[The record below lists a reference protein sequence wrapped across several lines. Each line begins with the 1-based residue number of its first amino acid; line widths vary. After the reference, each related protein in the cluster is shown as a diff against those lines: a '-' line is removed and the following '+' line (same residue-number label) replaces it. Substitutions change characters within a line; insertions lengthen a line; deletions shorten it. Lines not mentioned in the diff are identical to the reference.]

1 MYSVFLKSFLL
12 LKDWY
17 RCFHY
22 ENVFNGSDITF
33 FSRTVFIFKKPA
45 GVYRLISDPIW
56 FCLCQVTKSI

>member
-22 ENVFNGSDITF
+22 ENVFNEDDITF
-33 FSRTVFIFKKPA
+33 FSRTVFISKKEISKKPA
-45 GVYRLISDPIW
+45 GVYRLISDPI
-56 FCLCQVTKSI
+56 

>member
-22 ENVFNGSDITF
+22 ENVFNGSYITF
-33 FSRTVFIFKKPA
+33 FSRVIIILQQKPE
-45 GVYRLISDPIW
+45 LN
-56 FCLCQVTKSI
+56 

>member
-22 ENVFNGSDITF
+22 ENVFIRSNITF
-33 FSRTVFIFKKPA
+33 FSKKPA
-45 GVYRLISDPIW
+45 VLTTGFALIFVNAVILPPFMHS
-56 FCLCQVTKSI
+56 V